1 MLRPFIINQATQQ
14 SLRLHLLASSLLLV
28 ILTLSQGC
36 TAKCAPG
43 SVLQNGRCQRITN
56 TAVSGTGE
64 ASGAQEAAT
73 SGAGAAPPDAKG
85 PAATPL
91 SGATGRSG
99 LSSSGAGGESQVPS
113 AASGGNASP
122 GSGNASP
129 ASGNASPGSGGEGA
143 GSLMCLATELDCDG
157 KCVPNDS
164 RNCGVCGHDCTL
176 LPNLTGSVTCSAD
189 GKCEFDASACAAGWA
204 NCSMDLEL
212 GCETDINTAEHCG
225 DCTTACSDGTP
236 VCAGP
241 DGCSSGCPDST
252 PTLCGTAC
260 VDVMTD
266 TQHCGACDSLCTGG
280 MMCSSGSCACPQG
293 THDCNGTCSDD
304 NALATCGTECS
315 ACRTNVRGGQP
326 ICKDAQCSYMCP
338 APSKDCDST
347 CVDTSNDDNNCG
359 SCGNRCSGGKGCS
372 SGRCVCPFGT
382 NDCGGT
388 CKDSTSRDACGP
400 LCVRCPTP
408 TSGSGVA
415 TCNGI
420 SCDISCN
427 GGTKCGNACVN
438 TTNDTK
444 NCGGCNQA
452 CETGQYCAN
461 GQCSCGVD
469 AHLCDGRC
477 RSNSDLSSCGGR
489 CDPCP
494 GSSNGFGTPTCTNT
508 TGTYLCGLSCPPDA
522 PVDCGGACQSF
533 CG

>member
-1 MLRPFIINQATQQ
+1 MPRPLITKQTTQRTLRMHP
-14 SLRLHLLASSLLLV
+14 LASSLLLV
-28 ILTLSQGC
+28 ILALSEGC

-43 SVLQNGRCQRITN
+43 SVLQNGRCQRMTN
-56 TAVSGTGE
+56 TAMSGTGE
-64 ASGAQEAAT
+64 ASAAQEAAT
-73 SGAGAAPPDAKG
+73 SGTGAVPPDVPG
-85 PAATPL
+85 PAATPM
-91 SGATGRSG
+91 SGAIGGSG
-99 LSSSGAGGESQVPS
+99 SGGASAGSQVTN

-122 GSGNASP
+122 GNASP
-129 ASGNASPGSGGEGA
+129 GNAGPGSGGEGA
-143 GSLMCLATELDCDG
+143 SSSACLAAELNCDET
-157 KCVPNDS
+157 CVPNDS
-164 RNCGVCGHDCTL
+164 HNCGVCGHDCTL
-176 LPNLTGSVTCSAD
+176 LPNVTGAVTCSQE

-204 NCSMDLEL
+204 NCSMDLES
-212 GCETDINTAEHCG
+212 GCETDIKTAEHCG
-225 DCTTACSDGTP
+225 DCTTACSGGTP

-241 DGCSSGCPDST
+241 DGCSSGCPEAT

-260 VDVMTD
+260 VDVMID
-266 TQHCGACDSLCTGG
+266 TQHCGACDNRCTGG
-280 MMCSSGSCACPQG
+280 MVCSSGSCACPQG
-293 THDCNGTCSDD
+293 THDCNGTCSDN

-315 ACRTNVRGGQP
+315 PCRTNVRGGQP
-326 ICKDAQCSYMCP
+326 ICENAQCSYMCP
-338 APSKDCDST
+338 SPTKDCDST

-388 CKDSTSRDACGP
+388 CKDSVSRDACGP
-400 LCVRCPTP
+400 LCVRCPSP

-427 GGTKCGNACVN
+427 SGTKCGNACIN

-452 CETGQYCAN
+452 CESGQYCAN
-461 GQCSCGVD
+461 GECSCGVD
-469 AHLCDGRC
+469 AHLCSDGRC
-477 RSNSDLSSCGGR
+477 HSDSDLSSCGGR

-494 GSSNGFGTPTCTNT
+494 GSSNGIGSPTCTNT
-508 TGTYLCGLSCPPDA
+508 TGQYVCGLSCPPDA
-522 PVDCGGACQSF
+522 PLDCGGACQSF